1 MSRAHLR
8 SSAVRHGSAGSRSS
22 AVPLSYAVLLG
33 YGAPLALDA
42 GAAALVIAGR
52 GTGGAG
58 LHALASGLAF
68 VLTARWLSAGPAAAR
83 RTTALAP
90 AAAAESSAAVSAAAL
105 VLALPVV
112 GAALL
117 AFVAWPSWTRRPEG
131 AGAAL
136 VEVALPDGSEEIDD
150 APLVRAPEARPIREL
165 LRDAESPDE
174 RVRAVM
180 TLRHMDAR
188 RAVPLLRLAFSHQSE
203 DVRLLAFGILEQREK
218 RLRARIELNQV
229 RLAAS
234 CLSSVPGSPRPRC
247 AGEGH
252 GEPGQI
258 GLSAFGASST
268 SGSARDDAAARPAR
282 WHRRLAR
289 DHWELVY
296 GGFVSGDLEPAVLAQ
311 ARDHAQAALA
321 REPDV
326 KMAVLLARIYLRRRQ
341 PEAAEAYLARA
352 QRAGLPAASAAPLL
366 AEAAFQR
373 RRFGDI
379 APILRSVQRA
389 GLRRPEL
396 DPVAEYWTS
405 EA

>member
-8 SSAVRHGSAGSRSS
+8 SSAGALSSAERRGS

-33 YGAPLALDA
+33 YGAPLALDS

-52 GTGGAG
+52 GTGGAA
-58 LHALASGLAF
+58 LHALASGVAF
-68 VLTARWLSAGPAAAR
+68 VLTARWLRAGPAAAR
-83 RTTALAP
+83 RSSALAP
-90 AAAAESSAAVSAAAL
+90 AAASAAAASSAAVSAAAL

-117 AFVAWPSWTRRPEG
+117 AFVAWPGWRRRPEG
-131 AGAAL
+131 ADAAM
-136 VEVALPDGSEEIDD
+136 VEVALPDGSEDIDD

-218 RLRARIELNQV
+218 RLRSRIELNQG
-229 RLAAS
+229 RLA
-234 CLSSVPGSPRPRC
+234 
-247 AGEGH
+247 
-252 GEPGQI
+252 
-258 GLSAFGASST
+258 
-268 SGSARDDAAARPAR
+268 SARDAGARPAR

-321 REPDV
+321 REPDA

-341 PEAAEAYLARA
+341 PEAAKAYLEQA

-373 RRFGDI
+373 RRFGEI
-379 APILRSVQRA
+379 ATILGSVQRA

>member
-1 MSRAHLR
+1 MSNPPVLGP
-8 SSAVRHGSAGSRSS
+8 AVVFR
-22 AVPLSYAVLLG
+22 PAVLLG

-52 GTGGAG
+52 SSVGAG
-58 LHALASGLAF
+58 LHALAAALAF
-68 VLTARWLSAGPAAAR
+68 GLTMRWLRRPVAAR
-83 RTTALAP
+83 RTSSPAG
-90 AAAAESSAAVSAAAL
+90 AAASATVL
-105 VLALPVV
+105 VLTLPVV

-117 AFVAWPSWTRRPEG
+117 AFVAWPSWRRRPES

-136 VEVALPDGSEEIDD
+136 VEVALPDGSGEIDD
-150 APLVRAPEARPIREL
+150 APLVHAPEARPIREL

-180 TLRHMDAR
+180 ALRHMDAR
-188 RAVPLLRLAFSHQSE
+188 RAVPLLRLAFSHESE

-218 RLRARIELNQV
+218 RLRSRIELNQA
-229 RLAAS
+229 RLASAS
-234 CLSSVPGSPRPRC
+234 CLPTVPGSPRPRC

-252 GEPGQI
+252 GDPGQT
-258 GLSAFGASST
+258 GVSAFGAPST
-268 SGSARDDAAARPAR
+268 SGAARDEAGARPAR

-296 GGFVSGDLEPAVLAQ
+296 GGFVSGDLESAVLAQ

-321 REPDV
+321 REPDA

-341 PEAAEAYLARA
+341 PEAAEAYLAQA

-373 RRFGDI
+373 RRFGDV
-379 APILRSVQRA
+379 ASILRGVQRA
-389 GLRRPEL
+389 QLRRPEL
-396 DPVAEYWTS
+396 EPVAEYWTS

>member
-1 MSRAHLR
+1 MSSTA
-8 SSAVRHGSAGSRSS
+8 
-22 AVPLSYAVLLG
+22 PLSDAAPFSAALLSSHAVLLA

-42 GAAALVIAGR
+42 GATALVIAGR
-52 GTGGAG
+52 ASAGAG
-58 LHALASGLAF
+58 LHAVAAALAF
-68 VLTARWLSAGPAAAR
+68 GLTAHGLHPERGAAR
-83 RTTALAP
+83 RSPAVAP
-90 AAAAESSAAVSAAAL
+90 SAAAASPTAASVAAWSAAVL
-105 VLALPVV
+105 VLTLPVV

-117 AFVAWPSWTRRPEG
+117 ALVVWPSWRRRPES

-136 VEVALPDGSEEIDD
+136 VEVALPDGSGDIDEP
-150 APLVRAPEARPIREL
+150 PLARAPAARPIREL
-165 LRDAESPDE
+165 LRNATSADE

-180 TLRHMDAR
+180 ALRHMDAR
-188 RAVPLLRLAFSHQSE
+188 RAVPLLRLAFSHESE

-218 RLRARIELNQV
+218 RLRSRIELNQS
-229 RLAAS
+229 RLASAS
-234 CLSSVPGSPRPRC
+234 CPQSVPGSPRPRC

-252 GEPGQI
+252 GEPGQM
-258 GLSAFGASST
+258 GTSAFGACST
-268 SGSARDDAAARPAR
+268 SGEASSPAR

-321 REPDV
+321 REPDA

-373 RRFGDI
+373 RRFGEI
-379 APILRSVQRA
+379 ATILRGVQRA
-389 GLRRPEL
+389 ELRRPEL
-396 DPVAEYWTS
+396 EPVAEYWTS
-405 EA
+405 EP